1 MALFLLCK
9 HGMKM
14 MIVDDD
20 QYIVTLVAAILKKN
34 RAEVVSHN
42 NVGDALRNLMEEEF
56 DALLIDMHMPGI
68 DGLAAIPMA
77 KEIRP
82 GINVGMM
89 SGDTSPEIKTKAMI
103 VGADYFIQKQ
113 EDLKNLWE
121 VLRKSMSKER

>member
-1 MALFLLCK
+1 
-9 HGMKM
+9 MKM

-34 RAEVVSHN
+34 KAEVVSHN

-89 SGDTSPEIKTKAMI
+89 TGDTDPEVKTRALI
-103 VGADYFIQKQ
+103 VGADFFIQKQ
-113 EDLKNLWE
+113 KDLNNLWE
-121 VLRKSMSKER
+121 VFRKSISKER